1 MMEALTG
8 LPRGTIGFQ
17 AAGEVT
23 ADDYRIVLVP
33 AIDQAL
39 MDNKKIRL
47 LFELGTDYR
56 GYEAGALWQDTKLG
70 LGHWSDFEKVAVVT
84 DVEWIRDSVRAFK
97 FLMPAEVQVFGLA
110 DEDRARQWL
119 IA

>member
-8 LPRGTIGFQ
+8 LPQGTIGFA

-23 ADDYRIVLVP
+23 ADDYRVVLVP

-39 MDNKKIRL
+39 MDHKKIRL

-97 FLMPAEVQVFGLA
+97 FLMPAEVAVFGLA